1 MNPELPKVNTDK
13 EEILKS
19 LEGQF
24 GGEVTSEFPVKPK
37 IDSQELNRVGSL
49 GIEAGLRDFEA
60 RPTGS
65 DGSGDDDD
73 DSDEGD
79 GPIGNASQTVDPKR
93 VVGATAISQTPEAA
107 GDGDEIEREWVSKA
121 KKIVEQTKGDPFLQE
136 RAISRL
142 QADYMKKRFNKKIN
156 LPNEDK

>member
-19 LEGQF
+19 LEGRYC
-24 GGEVTSEFPVKPK
+24 GEVTSEFPVKPK

-107 GDGDEIEREWVSKA
+107 GDGA
-121 KKIVEQTKGDPFLQE
+121 LKKS
-136 RAISRL
+136 SR
-142 QADYMKKRFNKKIN
+142 
-156 LPNEDK
+156 